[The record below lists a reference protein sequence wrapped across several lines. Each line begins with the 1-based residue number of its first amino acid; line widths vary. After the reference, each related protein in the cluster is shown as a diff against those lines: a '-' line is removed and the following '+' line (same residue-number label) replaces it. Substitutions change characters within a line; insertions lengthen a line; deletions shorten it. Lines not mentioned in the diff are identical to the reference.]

1 MHDTGT
7 SITASSSNY
16 KRKDVMCEA
25 ESNSERAS
33 ILKVRGSSGHTET
46 SQMREEGKKS
56 GIHFSPLL
64 SVPQRTIYK
73 KHGDKNQQKI
83 CASSCHV
90 EGWVP
95 PFNFTSLT
103 EPQRYKSVGLLFKRD
118 DRSWMGEVCRS
129 QRQKQ
134 HY

>member
-46 SQMREEGKKS
+46 SQMREEGKKKWNS
-56 GIHFSPLL
+56 LQ
-64 SVPQRTIYK
+64 SVVECTS
-73 KHGDKNQQKI
+73 KNNLQK
-83 CASSCHV
+83 A
-90 EGWVP
+90 W
-95 PFNFTSLT
+95 
-103 EPQRYKSVGLLFKRD
+103 
-118 DRSWMGEVCRS
+118 
-129 QRQKQ
+129 
-134 HY
+134 